1 MGVWEDFVRV
11 EYSLRIKH
19 LLQLL
24 HQSDGGVRFGVM
36 NKVSLLE
43 AEPVLRGD
51 AAPVFA
57 GPLVE
62 EGLDP
67 VHHLLA
73 VLEWE

>member
-1 MGVWEDFVRV
+1 M
-11 EYSLRIKH
+11 
-19 LLQLL
+19 LQLL
-24 HQSDGGVRFGVM
+24 HQSDGGVRLGEM

-51 AAPVFA
+51 AAPVLA